1 MEKAMAVQ
9 SDVEIVI
16 DEKINKKTDPPK
28 KYHVIFLNDDK
39 TPIDWV
45 IEILIE
51 IFRHSEIAAQDLTL
65 KIHNEGS
72 AIVGTYHYEI
82 AEQKLFETVKLSRD
96 QGFPL
101 MAKME
106 EE

>member
-1 MEKAMAVQ
+1 MEKAMTVQ

-16 DEKINKKTDPPK
+16 DEKINKKTEPPK
-28 KYHVIFLNDDK
+28 KYHVILLNDDK

-51 IFRHSEIAAQDLTL
+51 IFRHSESAAQDLTL
-65 KIHNEGS
+65 KIHHEGS
-72 AIVGTYHYEI
+72 AIVGTYYYEI

>member
-1 MEKAMAVQ
+1 MSTQTEI
-9 SDVEIVI
+9 DIVI
-16 DEKINKKTDPPK
+16 DEKISKKIEPPK
-28 KYHVIFLNDDK
+28 KYHVILLNDDK

-45 IEILIE
+45 IDILIE
-51 IFRHSEIAAQDLTL
+51 IFKHNEHVAQEIAL

-72 AIVGTYHYEI
+72 AIVGTYNYEI

-101 MAKME
+101 SAKLE

>member
-1 MEKAMAVQ
+1 MSVQ
-9 SDVEIVI
+9 TEIDVVI
-16 DEKINKKTDPPK
+16 DEKISKKVEPPK
-28 KYHVIFLNDDK
+28 KFHVILLNDDK

-45 IEILIE
+45 VEILIE
-51 IFRHSEIAAQDLTL
+51 IFRHSEYTAQELTL
-65 KIHNEGS
+65 KIHEEGS
-72 AIVGTYHYEI
+72 AVVGTYNYEI

-101 MAKME
+101 SAKLE

>member
-1 MEKAMAVQ
+1 MEKVMTTQ
-9 SDVEIVI
+9 TDVEIVI
-16 DEKINKKTDPPK
+16 DEKISKKIEPPK
-28 KYHVIFLNDDK
+28 KFHVIFLNDNK

-51 IFRHSEIAAQDLTL
+51 IFRHNELTAQDLTL

-82 AEQKLFETVKLSRD
+82 AEQKLYETIKLSRD

-101 MAKME
+101 MAKLE

>member
-1 MEKAMAVQ
+1 MSTQTEI
-9 SDVEIVI
+9 DVVI
-16 DEKINKKTDPPK
+16 DEKISKKVEPPK
-28 KYHVIFLNDDK
+28 KYHVILLNDDK

-45 IEILIE
+45 IDILIE
-51 IFRHSEIAAQDLTL
+51 IFRHSENAAQELTL

-72 AIVGTYHYEI
+72 AVVGTYNYEI

-101 MAKME
+101 LAKLE

>member
-1 MEKAMAVQ
+1 MSTKN
-9 SDVEIVI
+9 EIVI
-16 DEKINKKTDPPK
+16 DEKITKKIDLPSR
-28 KYHVIFLNDDK
+28 YNVIFINDDQ

-45 IEILIE
+45 IELLIE
-51 IFRHSEIAAQDLTL
+51 IFRHKETSAQELTL

-72 AIVGTYHYEI
+72 AIVGIYHYEI
-82 AEQKLFETVKLSRD
+82 AEQKLYETVKLSRD

>member
-1 MEKAMAVQ
+1 MTTHT
-9 SDVEIVI
+9 DVDVVI
-16 DEKINKKTDPPK
+16 NEKISKKTEPPK
-28 KYHVIFLNDDK
+28 KYHVIFINDDK

-45 IEILIE
+45 IELLIE
-51 IFRHSEIAAQDLTL
+51 IFRHNELTAQNLTL
-65 KIHNEGS
+65 KIHEEGS
-72 AIVGTYHYEI
+72 AIVGTYYYEI

-101 MAKME
+101 MVKVE